1 MNIIAT
7 FLGGQDQV
15 TVNGLHQWDWGRK
28 LEIHDTSLPA
38 VVEVHFACPGMREAV
53 IRTCSVVNG
62 VATAVIPDVC
72 IEQTGPIVAWVMAI
86 SETSGETVRTITLP
100 VIGRTRPAPS
110 VAQEPAGIDDKYTQ
124 LVTAINTQIAASTAS
139 IQATAT
145 SAEAEIQATTDD
157 AEAAIQAYLTQ
168 LTTGEVVPAKAV
180 LAQEIPY
187 VGGLAGTT
195 GAAAKY
201 YALEDCLRFSI
212 PGDEGNDEDLG
223 EVPLR
228 TAYNTLDHVIA
239 AGGSYT
245 TSLSANNWTVVAFS
259 IDGIEY
265 ESLKFRI
272 TSDAVFGS
280 QVFLDA
286 GQKLGV
292 VRAGADNKYIELRN
306 RTQSTAIKIMY
317 IYQYKC

>member
-53 IRTCSVVNG
+53 VRTCSVVNG

-72 IEQTGPIVAWVMAI
+72 IEQTGPIVAWVVAI
-86 SETSGETVRTITLP
+86 SETSSETVRTITLP
-100 VIGRTRPAPS
+100 VIDRTRPAPS

-145 SAEAEIQATTDD
+145 SAEAEIQATADD

-168 LTTGEVVPAKAV
+168 LTTGKVVPAKAV

-187 VGGLAGTT
+187 VGGLAEIT
-195 GAAAKY
+195 GIAAKY
-201 YALEDCLRFSI
+201 YAIEDCLRFSI
-212 PGDEGNDEDLG
+212 PVDEGNDEELG
-223 EVPLR
+223 EIPLR
-228 TAYNTLDHVIA
+228 MVCKAMGHVLKPKE
-239 AGGSYT
+239 SYT
-245 TSLSANNWTVVAFS
+245 TPLSANNWTVVAFA

-265 ESLKFRI
+265 ESLKFRFSNYALSGGQI
-272 TSDAVFGS
+272 
-280 QVFLDA
+280 FLDEDR
-286 GQKLGV
+286 KLGV
-292 VRAGADNKYIELRN
+292 VRAGTNNQYLEFCNRSTNTYIDILC
-306 RTQSTAIKIMY
+306 
-317 IYQYKC
+317 IYQYNC